1 MGHLNMEHLKLKQK
15 ILKDDIERTED
26 FVADLKENLILMK
39 RELEVLDDLIKK
51 GDSDEEH

>member
-1 MGHLNMEHLKLKQK
+1 MEHLKLKQK